1 MTVEDVTT
9 PTERAAPPASA
20 PKPRAHKPAATGVI
34 VTVIFAAIIAASVWY
49 LVQPQTLVV
58 QGEADSTRVDMA
70 ARVDGRIARKAV
82 ERGQDV
88 AAGTP
93 LIVIDNPELLA
104 KQREAEATLGIALA
118 EQARITAGT
127 RKEVVAVR
135 RAEIAR
141 AEANLTLAQQSHE
154 RVRQLAADR
163 FAPQQKLDEATDAL
177 QVARRGVEQAKL
189 AYDEAVAGFTREERG
204 MADAKVA
211 KAEAA
216 VATLKALVDQL
227 TVVAPIAAQVY
238 QLNIEQGEVVGP
250 GVPLL
255 SLVDLADIWLRFDLR
270 EDLMRGL
277 KVGDRIEVR
286 LPALD
291 NRTVA
296 AEVRLIAAKGEYAG
310 WRATRATGDFDLRTF
325 QIRAYPVEPVPGLRP
340 GMSAYASWH
349 PAAR

>member
-1 MTVEDVTT
+1 M
-9 PTERAAPPASA
+9 
-20 PKPRAHKPAATGVI
+20 
-34 VTVIFAAIIAASVWY
+34 
-49 LVQPQTLVV
+49 
-58 QGEADSTRVDMA
+58 
-70 ARVDGRIARKAV
+70 
-82 ERGQDV
+82 
-88 AAGTP
+88 
-93 LIVIDNPELLA
+93 IDNPELLA

-118 EQARITAGT
+118 EQARIAAGT
-127 RKEVVAVR
+127 RQEVVAVR

-141 AEANLTLAQQSHE
+141 ADANLTLAQQTHE

-177 QVARRGVEQAKL
+177 QVARRGVDQAKL
-189 AYDEAVAGFTREERG
+189 AYEEAVAGYTREERG
-204 MADAKVA
+204 MAQAKVA
-211 KAEAA
+211 KAEAS

-238 QLNIEQGEVVGP
+238 QINIELGEVVGP

-255 SLVDLADIWLRFDLR
+255 SLVDLSDIWLRFDLR

-286 LPALD
+286 IPALD
-291 NRTVA
+291 NRAVT

-325 QIRAYPVEPVPGLRP
+325 QIRAYPVEGVPGLRP
-340 GMSAYASWH
+340 GMSAYASWKP
-349 PAAR
+349 PAR

>member
-1 MTVEDVTT
+1 
-9 PTERAAPPASA
+9 
-20 PKPRAHKPAATGVI
+20 
-34 VTVIFAAIIAASVWY
+34 VIFLAIIAASVWY
-49 LVQPQTLVV
+49 LVQPQALVV

-88 AAGTP
+88 AAGAP

-118 EQARITAGT
+118 EQARVTAGT

-189 AYDEAVAGFTREERG
+189 AYDEAVSGFTREERG

-238 QLNIEQGEVVGP
+238 QINIEQGEVVGP

-255 SLVDLADIWLRFDLR
+255 SLVDLKDIWLRFDLR

-277 KVGDRIEVR
+277 KIGDRIDVR
-286 LPALD
+286 IPALD

-325 QIRAYPVEPVPGLRP
+325 QIRAYPVAPVPGLRP
-340 GMSAYASWH
+340 GMSAYASWR
-349 PAAR
+349 AAAQ